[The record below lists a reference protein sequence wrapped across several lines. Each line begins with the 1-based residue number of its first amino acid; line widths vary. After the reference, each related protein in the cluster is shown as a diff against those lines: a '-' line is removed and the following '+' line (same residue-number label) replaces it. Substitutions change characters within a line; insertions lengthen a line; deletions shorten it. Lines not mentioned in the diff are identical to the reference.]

1 MKPIFKYSGGKS
13 RELKLIKKLLPNNF
27 DEKINRVVEPFA
39 GSAAV
44 AFGLEKP
51 AIISDL
57 RENNIK
63 TFEAVRDNFNEIYDY
78 IENIKK
84 EANNHTEEKYTEFLN
99 GEYYRQRD
107 EMFGTTDPIDIAK
120 RWILLRQLCF
130 SGMDRINNKTGKFN
144 VPFGWYKKLTCNLSK
159 EHSDL
164 LKTWDLILGNWTDA
178 YDKAD
183 KNDFTFLDPPY
194 YNRNSEYG
202 GDYVDNEQLHIDI
215 AKKFFSNP
223 SKAMMVHIDCEL
235 YRDLYKDAIIYEKP
249 FTYSQNF
256 KSRDN
261 SKSKVNHLYIMNYKP
276 DFIKKIEEAKE
287 RALF

>member
-13 RELKLIKKLLPNNF
+13 RELKLIKELLPDNF
-27 DEKINRVVEPFA
+27 DEKINKVVEPFA

-57 RENNIK
+57 RENNIR
-63 TFEAVRDNFNEIYDY
+63 TFEAVRDNFDQVFEY
-78 IENIKK
+78 IEDIKNK
-84 EANNHTEEKYTEFLN
+84 ISEYDESSYTEFLN
-99 GEYYRQRD
+99 KEYYRQRD
-107 EMFGTTDPIDIAK
+107 DMFGCTDPIDVAK

-130 SGMDRINNKTGKFN
+130 SGMDRINEKTGKFN

-159 EHSDL
+159 EHSNL
-164 LKTWDLILGNWTDA
+164 LQDWDLILGDWTIA
-178 YDKAD
+178 YDKATS
-183 KNDFTFLDPPY
+183 NDFVFLDPPY
-194 YNRNSEYG
+194 YKRNSEYG
-202 GDYVDNEQLHIDI
+202 GDYEDNEQLHIDI
-215 AKKFFSNP
+215 AEKFFSSP
-223 SKAMMVHIDCEL
+223 AQSMMVHIDCEL

-256 KSRDN
+256 VGRDN
-261 SKSKVNHLYIMNYKP
+261 SKSKVNHLYILNYKP
-276 DFIKKIEEAKE
+276 EFILKIEEEKE

>member
-13 RELKLIKKLLPNNF
+13 KELKLIRQLLPDNF
-27 DEKINRVVEPFA
+27 EDIKNVVEPFA

-44 AFGLEKP
+44 SFGLEKP

-63 TFEAVRDNFNEIYDY
+63 TFEAIRDNFESVYNY
-78 IENIKK
+78 IESLKDK
-84 EANNHTEEKYTEFLN
+84 DVEFLN
-99 GEYYRQRD
+99 VEYYKQRD
-107 EMFGTTDPIDIAK
+107 DNFGITNPIDIAK
-120 RWILLRQLCF
+120 RWIVLRQLCF
-130 SGMDRINNKTGKFN
+130 SGMDRINSRTGKFN
-144 VPFGWYKKLTCNLSK
+144 VPFGWYKQFTCNLTK

-164 LKTWDLILGNWTDA
+164 LQTWDLILGNWTDA
-178 YDKAD
+178 YDKATGD
-183 KNDFTFLDPPY
+183 DFVFLDPPY

-215 AKKFFSNP
+215 ADRFFSSP
-223 SKAMMVHIDCEL
+223 AKAMMVHIDCEL
-235 YRDLYKDAIIYEKP
+235 YRELYKDAIIYEKP

-256 KSRDN
+256 KGRDN
-261 SKSKVNHLYIMNYKP
+261 MNAKVNHLYILNYTP
-276 DFIKKIEEAKE
+276 SFIKNKNQLKE

>member
-13 RELKLIKKLLPNNF
+13 KELKLIKQLLPNNF
-27 DEKINRVVEPFA
+27 DEIKRVVEPFA

-51 AIISDL
+51 AIISDV

-63 TFEAVRDNFNEIYDY
+63 TFEAVRDNFDEVFNY
-78 IENIKK
+78 IEDIKNK
-84 EANNHTEEKYTEFLN
+84 IDEYDESSYTEFLME
-99 GEYYRQRD
+99 EYYRQRD
-107 EMFGTTDPIDIAK
+107 EMFGCTDPVDIAK

-130 SGMDRINNKTGKFN
+130 SGMDRINEKTGKFN
-144 VPFGWYKKLTCNLSK
+144 VPFAWYKKLTCNLSK

-164 LKTWDLILGNWTDA
+164 LKEWELILGDWCIA
-178 YDKAD
+178 YDKATSE
-183 KNDFTFLDPPY
+183 DFVFLDPPY

-202 GDYVDNEQLHIDI
+202 GDYQDNEQLHIDI
-215 AKKFFSNP
+215 AEKFFSSP
-223 SKAMMVHIDCEL
+223 AKSMMVHIDCPL
-235 YRDLYKDAIIYEKP
+235 YRDLYKDATIYEKP

-256 KSRDN
+256 MARDN

-276 DFIKKIEEAKE
+276 KLIHDLEVEEK